1 MNNKD
6 WKVDGNAMMKDF
18 EFKNSKLA
26 MNFMNEVTKLADRYK
41 RSPDIHFHSKKS
53 VSVKIINDG
62 QDSISED
69 DIRLANLM
77 NQLG

>member
-6 WKVDGNAMMKDF
+6 WKVTGNAMTKDF

-26 MNFMNEVTKLADRYK
+26 MNFMNEITKLADEYK

-53 VSVKIINDG
+53 VSVKIINEG
-62 QDSISED
+62 QDTISED